1 MESITNLIMWLF
13 KTRQGVLALLVG
25 GALLFLVIA
34 FVLERRGK
42 KMYYD
47 HEQSD
52 DEDGWGLFGK

>member
-25 GALLFLVIA
+25 GVLLFLVIA

-52 DEDGWGLFGK
+52 YEDGWGLFGK

>member
-1 MESITNLIMWLF
+1 MWLF

-25 GALLFLVIA
+25 GVLLFLVIA

>member
-25 GALLFLVIA
+25 GVLLFLVIA

-47 HEQSD
+47 HEQAD